1 MGTYLTGT
9 YSVIH
14 DSTNADFDNFVYS
27 AIYIVTASVALT
39 INGTTFTPTVAGETI
54 DIIVQEDG
62 TTLNAAYLLLGNAK
76 PVGLFR
82 TGLVTTTGGTT
93 GGEQWQFVNIKTGL
107 PTNG

>member
-14 DSTNADFDNFVYS
+14 TNTTADFDNFVYS
-27 AIYIVTASVALT
+27 AIYIVTASVALA

>member
-14 DSTNADFDNFVYS
+14 DSTNADFDNFVYC

>member
-14 DSTNADFDNFVYS
+14 NISNADFDNNVYS
-27 AIYIVTASVALT
+27 AIYIVTASVPLA
-39 INGTTFTPTVAGETI
+39 INGTSFTPTVAGETI

-62 TTLNAAYLLLGNAK
+62 TTLNAAYLLLGNPK
-76 PVGLFR
+76 PAGLFK
-82 TGLVTTTGGTT
+82 TGLISSTGGT
-93 GGEQWQFVNIKTGL
+93 EQYQFVNIKTGL

>member
-27 AIYIVTASVALT
+27 AVYIVTASVALT

>member
-14 DSTNADFDNFVYS
+14 NSTNADFDNFVYS

>member
-14 DSTNADFDNFVYS
+14 TNTTADFDNFVYS
-27 AIYIVTASVALT
+27 AVYFNSGATYN
-39 INGTTFTPTVAGETI
+39 INDAGVVGIAGETL
-54 DIIVQEDG
+54 DIIVQAPTA
-62 TTLNAAYLLLGNAK
+62 TTLDAGFLLLGNAK